1 MDKDTFEFI
10 NIFHVGGV
18 PVPEE
23 SVHIKNN
30 RK

>member
-1 MDKDTFEFI
+1 MDEDTFKFI
-10 NIFHVGGV
+10 NIFLVGGV

-23 SVHIKNN
+23 SVHIQND